1 MHKLMWKTRHVG
13 YFWHL
18 HKMESY
24 RFIFPQKLIGWL
36 LLAYNY
42 KPFYAGA
49 PNRGSTD
56 VLAYPKSYV
65 ADRGGLHVEC
75 LPCTHD
81 LYTFYELLYSCRFIE
96 YRGVWCAR
104 PLCAKTRGLFF
115 CFERNPV
122 NSPVSIEITKH
133 TTSVIFVFYSSGLQL
148 NTTKAYTPNTLC
160 NSNLA

>member
-1 MHKLMWKTRHVG
+1 
-13 YFWHL
+13 
-18 HKMESY
+18 MESY

-81 LYTFYELLYSCRFIE
+81 LYTVTSYCTPAVLSNTEACDAQ
-96 YRGVWCAR
+96 G
-104 PLCAKTRGLFF
+104 LCVQRLGAYFF
-115 CFERNPV
+115 ALR
-122 NSPVSIEITKH
+122 EI
-133 TTSVIFVFYSSGLQL
+133 Q
-148 NTTKAYTPNTLC
+148 
-160 NSNLA
+160 